1 MIGGRRMASRT
12 ILPTDDG
19 VIKDGIGK
27 VGGIGMT
34 GRASAR
40 PMIGGRCMTTRAIL
54 RADG

>member
-34 GRASAR
+34 GRASAG
-40 PMIGGRCMTTRAIL
+40 PMVGGRCMTTCAIL